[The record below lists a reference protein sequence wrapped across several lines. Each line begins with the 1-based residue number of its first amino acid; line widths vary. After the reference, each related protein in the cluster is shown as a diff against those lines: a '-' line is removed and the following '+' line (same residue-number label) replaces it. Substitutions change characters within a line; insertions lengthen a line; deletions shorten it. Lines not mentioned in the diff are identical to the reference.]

1 MTSLTPDER
10 GWYHIKRSL
19 NATEVGTLQELG
31 HIEKLSVTELPL
43 VTVKLAKTLLK
54 LRSLGQLW
62 LWCDVT
68 RSAMCQII
76 QIPRLRILDVL
87 SIRRPGHLAF
97 FERAENLEKFSANF
111 YVTEPDILEIA
122 KCPSLKEV
130 GIQNS
135 ELTHTALDVL
145 LSLPH
150 LQKLD
155 LESTPFNDQMAK
167 LISRSTVLTSLDIGA
182 TKISRQGLQ
191 HLVTMKQLRSLDLW
205 ATALSERDLE
215 LLIELP
221 ALEYLSIGNYEH
233 LPSLDA
239 IKVVDIVLS
248 IPNLR
253 RVWLDGIRV
262 EPMQLATLKAKL
274 ESVRV
279 TSPDT
284 AA

>member
-1 MTSLTPDER
+1 
-10 GWYHIKRSL
+10 
-19 NATEVGTLQELG
+19 
-31 HIEKLSVTELPL
+31 
-43 VTVKLAKTLLK
+43 
-54 LRSLGQLW
+54 
-62 LWCDVT
+62 
-68 RSAMCQII
+68 
-76 QIPRLRILDVL
+76 LDVL

-111 YVTEPDILEIA
+111 YVTSQISLKSPM
-122 KCPSLKEV
+122 CPSLKEV

-233 LPSLDA
+233 LPSLERNQGCGHCSVYSEPQARMARRHQSRADA
-239 IKVVDIVLS
+239 
-248 IPNLR
+248 
-253 RVWLDGIRV
+253 
-262 EPMQLATLKAKL
+262 
-274 ESVRV
+274 
-279 TSPDT
+279 TSYFEGQ
-284 AA
+284 A